1 MAPTTRK
8 PSAAVINHA
17 ARPQQFRA
25 SALAFSCAA
34 ERCRLRQSRC
44 SLRGSLRTHCGAAAV
59 VAGAAPACIRGTRR
73 RTYLLLEKVAQL
85 FDMLHRCR
93 IDNSS
98 ALELPDQAQQLPLL
112 VDCDWSIAGS
122 WWHNDFPTPAG
133 MIASVCRPASTAS
146 MTACCPGRRPVRPNT
161 RFRTVVT
168 RRRAIGGLMVKETPS
183 RPRSSR
189 RQ

>member
-1 MAPTTRK
+1 MLLDLSSSVLRPWRFHVR
-8 PSAAVINHA
+8 PSGVAYDSHA
-17 ARPQQFRA
+17 APCAAASARIAVPQQLSQVPHPRA
-25 SALAFSCAA
+25 S
-34 ERCRLRQSRC
+34 
-44 SLRGSLRTHCGAAAV
+44 V
-59 VAGAAPACIRGTRR
+59 VRDGGHT
-73 RTYLLLEKVAQL
+73 LLLEKVAQL